1 MKLVVNIEKRLRSF
15 TLAAN
20 FTLTDTTLALLGA
33 SGSGKSMTLKCIA
46 GLERPDRGQ
55 ILLNGRTLYD
65 SEKGINLPPQ
75 ARGGKRSASS
85 PRTSRASLWKESKMP
100 ILPASR
106 AASSSVLPLRASS
119 RAEQTS
125 CSSTSRFPHSTPT

>member
-46 GLERPDRGQ
+46 GLEHPDS
-55 ILLNGRTLYD
+55 GRIVFEGD
-65 SEKGINLPPQ
+65 
-75 ARGGKRSASS
+75 ARTGDPGALFDCDDGVLSV
-85 PRTSRASLWKESKMP
+85 PD
-100 ILPASR
+100 PAP
-106 AASSSVLPLRASS
+106 AIDDDIEVSVPLSQELLRALG
-119 RAEQTS
+119 
-125 CSSTSRFPHSTPT
+125 